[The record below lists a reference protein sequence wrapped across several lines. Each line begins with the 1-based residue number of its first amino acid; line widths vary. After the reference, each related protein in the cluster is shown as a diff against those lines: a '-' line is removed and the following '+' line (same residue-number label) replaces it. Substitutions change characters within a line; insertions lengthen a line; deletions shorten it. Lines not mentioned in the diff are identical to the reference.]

1 MLKLKGELERQKQ
14 LAEQQENALN
24 EKHRLETEAY
34 EVEQKELNNALIQK
48 YETLLL
54 RKEQEAELK
63 RQVPRSTL
71 DSVGARSSRLL

>member
-1 MLKLKGELERQKQ
+1 ME
-14 LAEQQENALN
+14 A
-24 EKHRLETEAY
+24 EAY

-63 RQVPRSTL
+63 RQVMS
-71 DSVGARSSRLL
+71 